1 MEKYIGK
8 LLDNRYEILE
18 IIGSGGMAIVYKAK
32 CHRLNRLV
40 AVKILK
46 DEFSQDADF
55 RNRFHAESQAVA
67 MLSHP
72 NIVSVYDVSKSSET
86 EYIVMELIDGMSLKE
101 YMNKKGSLTWREALH
116 FITQIMKA
124 LEHAHSR
131 GIIHRDI
138 KPHNVMVLRDGS
150 VRVTDFGIAH
160 LVSKQNT
167 LTQEALGSVH
177 YISPEQA
184 KGGKIDFRTDI
195 YSAGVVLYEMLTNR
209 LPFDGDSP
217 VSVAIQHINSSP
229 LRPREIKPDIPE
241 GLEEITLKAM
251 CADINKR
258 YPTATDMLDNL
269 EEFRKDPQISFSYVL
284 DLGAGGFSDGASKS
298 KSRKLSRGE
307 KYFEKKE
314 KIKKEEKV
322 RDQSKRAG
330 RVSILAG
337 VAAVLVFIL
346 ALTYFLWTFFFQDL
360 FVASPEITV
369 PDLVGKMIDDV
380 KNNERYK
387 DFELIE
393 GETKESDVYVE
404 GTILEQSPESGALV
418 KEGASITVTVSSGST
433 VIQMPD
439 LVGKSWRQAQ
449 EDLKKALEGSII
461 YSIETFYLVSENAA
475 EGSVISTEPESGAR
489 LRTGANITVVISK
502 GANLTIVEVP
512 DVVGL
517 AREQAVSSLTGR
529 GLVVGTVTEVE
540 NEAEAGRVV
549 FQSYAPGSEVEKGAI
564 VDLQVSLGP
573 TAVTPP
579 PTPPPPTAPAETT
592 TPDDGGDNL
601 GRTVTVNIPLPIG
614 EGPVYVEVWLE
625 DTRILANT
633 FNKSQGVISIDAKGS
648 GQQWLYVYCDGVKT
662 YVTLVD
668 FVNG

>member
-18 IIGSGGMAIVYKAK
+18 VIGSGGMAVVYKAR

-101 YMNKKGSLTWREALH
+101 YMQKKGSLTWREALH

-138 KPHNVMVLRDGS
+138 KPHNVMVMRDGS

-160 LVSKQNT
+160 LASKQNT

-184 KGGKIDFRTDI
+184 KGGKVDFRTDI
-195 YSAGVVLYEMLTNR
+195 YSAGVVLYEMLTGR

-217 VSVAIQHINSSP
+217 VAVAIQHINSIP
-229 LRPREIKPDIPE
+229 LRPREINPEIPE

-258 YPTATDMLDNL
+258 YPTATAMLDNL
-269 EEFRKDPQISFSYVL
+269 EEFRKDPQISFNYDM
-284 DLGAGGFSDGASKS
+284 DLGTAGFSDNNA
-298 KSRKLSRGE
+298 KSRTGLLNRGE
-307 KYFEKKE
+307 RFFEKKE
-314 KIKKEEKV
+314 KFKREEKI

-337 VAAVLVFIL
+337 VAAVLAFIL

-360 FVASPEITV
+360 FVAAPEITV
-369 PDLVGKMIDDV
+369 PDLVGKMLDDV
-380 KNNERYK
+380 INNEKYK
-387 DFELIE
+387 DFEIIQ
-393 GETKESDVYVE
+393 GKTQESDVYVE
-404 GTILEQSPESGALV
+404 GTILEQVPLYGALV
-418 KEGASITVTVSSGST
+418 KKGATITVTVSSGST
-433 VIQMPD
+433 VISMPD

-449 EDLKKALEGSII
+449 EDLKSALDGSIL
-461 YSIETFYLVSENAA
+461 YSIETFYMISENET
-475 EGSVISTEPESGAR
+475 EGNVISTEPESGAR
-489 LRTGANITVVISK
+489 LRNGANITVIISR
-502 GANLTIVEVP
+502 GANITLVEVP
-512 DVVGL
+512 DVVGMMQS
-517 AREQAVSSLTGR
+517 QAVSALTER
-529 GLVVGTVTEVE
+529 GLIVGSVTEVE
-540 NEAEAGRVV
+540 NDEEAGRVV
-549 FQSYAPGSEVEKGAI
+549 FQSYAPGSEVEKGI
-564 VDLQVSLGP
+564 VVDIRVSLGP
-573 TAVTPP
+573 PATPP
-579 PTPPPPTAPAETT
+579 PTQPPVTAPTETED
-592 TPDDGGDNL
+592 PEGSGAGNSV
-601 GRTVTVNIPLPIG
+601 TVTIPLPNG
-614 EGPVYVEVWLE
+614 SGPVYVEVWQE
-625 DTRILANT
+625 DTRIVAET
-633 FNKSQGVISIDAKGS
+633 FDKSRGAISVVVTGT
-648 GQQWLYVYCDGVKT
+648 GQQWLYTYCDGVKT
-662 YVTLVD
+662 YTTLVD
-668 FVNG
+668 FDNG

>member
-18 IIGSGGMAIVYKAK
+18 VIGSGGMAVVYKAR

-101 YMNKKGSLTWREALH
+101 YMQKKGSLTWREALH

-138 KPHNVMVLRDGS
+138 KPHNVMVMRDGS

-160 LVSKQNT
+160 LASKQNT

-184 KGGKIDFRTDI
+184 KGGKVDFRTDI
-195 YSAGVVLYEMLTNR
+195 YSAGVVLYEMLTGR

-217 VSVAIQHINSSP
+217 VAVAIQHINSIP
-229 LRPREIKPDIPE
+229 LRPREINPEIPE

-258 YPTATDMLDNL
+258 YPTATAMLDNL
-269 EEFRKDPQISFSYVL
+269 EEFRKDPQISFNYDM
-284 DLGAGGFSDGASKS
+284 DLGTAGFSDNNA
-298 KSRKLSRGE
+298 KSRTGLLNRGE
-307 KYFEKKE
+307 RFFEKKE
-314 KIKKEEKV
+314 KFKREEKI

-337 VAAVLVFIL
+337 VAAVLAFIL

-360 FVASPEITV
+360 FVAAPEITV
-369 PDLVGKMIDDV
+369 PDLVGKMLDDV
-380 KNNERYK
+380 INNEKYK
-387 DFELIE
+387 DFEIIQ
-393 GETKESDVYVE
+393 GKTQESDVYVE
-404 GTILEQSPESGALV
+404 GTILEQVPLYGALV
-418 KEGASITVTVSSGST
+418 KKGATITVTVSSGST
-433 VIQMPD
+433 VISMPD

-449 EDLKKALEGSII
+449 EDLKSALDGSIL
-461 YSIETFYLVSENAA
+461 YSIETFYMISENET
-475 EGSVISTEPESGAR
+475 EGNVISTEPESGAR
-489 LRTGANITVVISK
+489 LRNGANITVIISR
-502 GANLTIVEVP
+502 GANITLVEVP
-512 DVVGL
+512 DVVGMMQS
-517 AREQAVSSLTGR
+517 QAVSALTER
-529 GLVVGTVTEVE
+529 GLIVGTVTEVE
-540 NEAEAGRVV
+540 NDEEAGRVV
-549 FQSYAPGSEVEKGAI
+549 FQSYAPGSEVEKGI
-564 VDLQVSLGP
+564 VVDIRVSLGP
-573 TAVTPP
+573 PATPP
-579 PTPPPPTAPAETT
+579 PTQPPVTAPTETED
-592 TPDDGGDNL
+592 PEGSGAGNSV
-601 GRTVTVNIPLPIG
+601 TVTIPLPNG
-614 EGPVYVEVWLE
+614 SGPVYVEVWQE
-625 DTRILANT
+625 DTRIVAET
-633 FNKSQGVISIDAKGS
+633 FDKSRGAISVVVTGT
-648 GQQWLYVYCDGVKT
+648 GQQWLYTYCDGVKT
-662 YVTLVD
+662 YTTLVD
-668 FVNG
+668 FDNG